1 MPNQPTFPLLT
12 TNHKNIPNYFA
23 TFPPPTA
30 SIYYTQVKFNPLNT
44 QHDRLAITYKK
55 KGGVARLH
63 LIARLK
69 QRDEDALIEVMNT
82 YGDYLLRTAY
92 LLVKDHHL
100 AEEAVQDTFIT
111 VFEKI
116 HQLEDAAKLKSWL
129 TTIIINRCRSHMR
142 KSSWKNLLPTIDF
155 NLFQLFKEN
164 RSSDNPEDF
173 LLQWE
178 GHQQLSA
185 AIQQLDYKYR
195 QVITLFYYN
204 EMKITEIA
212 LHTHA
217 NESTVKSKLKR
228 ARTLLKDILLK
239 GEESDEATTANHK
252 STAR

>member
-1 MPNQPTFPLLT
+1 
-12 TNHKNIPNYFA
+12 
-23 TFPPPTA
+23 
-30 SIYYTQVKFNPLNT
+30 
-44 QHDRLAITYKK
+44 
-55 KGGVARLH
+55 LH

-92 LLVKDHHL
+92 LLVKDHQL

-111 VFEKI
+111 AFEKI

-129 TTIIINRCRSHMR
+129 TTIIINRCRSYMR
-142 KSSWKNLLPTIDF
+142 KNSWKNLLPTIDF
-155 NLFQLFKEN
+155 NLFQLFKEDT
-164 RSSDNPEDF
+164 SAGNPEDF

-178 GHQQLSA
+178 GNQQLSA

-195 QVITLFYYN
+195 EVITLFYYN
-204 EMKITEIA
+204 EMKITQIA

-217 NESTVKSKLKR
+217 NENTVKSKLKR

-252 STAR
+252 TTAR